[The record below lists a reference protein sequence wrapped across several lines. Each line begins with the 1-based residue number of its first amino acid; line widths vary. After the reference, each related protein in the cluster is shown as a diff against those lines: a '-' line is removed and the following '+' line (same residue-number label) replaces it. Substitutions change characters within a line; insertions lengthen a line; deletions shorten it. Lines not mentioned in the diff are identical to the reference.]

1 MFNAATY
8 RATPRDLALVAVFT
22 ALTAVLAMPT
32 ITISGIAPIT
42 LQTLGFMLAA
52 SLLGYPWG
60 GASVALYV
68 LLIVVGL
75 PIGAGGRGGLA
86 VLTGPTGGFLLGGI
100 VGALVTGWLVDKWGR
115 TNPVTVG
122 LANIIGLM
130 VVVYAIGLPWL
141 GWRTGS
147 GLFAKLTLGLQFVPG
162 DLIKVVITSLVVVM
176 VARAYPPIARR
187 GSAAAEKAVPEKR
200 A

>member
-8 RATPRDLALVAVFT
+8 RATPRDIALVAVFT

-32 ITISGIAPIT
+32 ITVSGIAPIT

-115 TNPVTVG
+115 TNPFTVG
-122 LANIIGLM
+122 LANIIGL
-130 VVVYAIGLPWL
+130 VLIVYAVGLPWL

-147 GLFAKLTLGLQFVPG
+147 GLFAKLTLGFQFVPG
-162 DLIKVVITSLVVVM
+162 DLIKVVITSLVVVT

-187 GSAAAEKAVPEKR
+187 GTAAAQRAASEKR

>member
-8 RATPRDLALVAVFT
+8 RATPRDLALIAMLT

-52 SLLGYPWG
+52 TLLGYPWG
-60 GASVALYV
+60 AASVALYV
-68 LLIVVGL
+68 LLIAIGL

-86 VLTGPTGGFLLGGI
+86 VLTGPTGGFLIGAI
-100 VGALVTGWLVDKWGR
+100 IGALITGRLVDMWGR
-115 TNPVTVG
+115 TNPVKIA
-122 LANIIGLM
+122 LANVIGLM
-130 VVVYAIGLPWL
+130 IVVYAVGLPWL

-147 GLFAKLTLGLQFVPG
+147 GLFAKLTLGLQFIPG
-162 DLIKVVITSLVVVM
+162 DLIKVVITALVTATVV
-176 VARAYPPIARR
+176 RAYPKIAQRDR
-187 GSAAAEKAVPEKR
+187 LDHVGG
-200 A
+200 

>member
-1 MFNAATY
+1 MFNASTY
-8 RATPRDLALVAVFT
+8 RATPRDLALIAVFT

-32 ITISGIAPIT
+32 ITITGVAPIT

-52 SLLGYPWG
+52 SLLGFPWG

-86 VLTGPTGGFLLGGI
+86 VLTGPTGGYLIGSI
-100 VGALVTGWLVDKWGR
+100 IGALVTGWLVDTWGR
-115 TNPVTVG
+115 TNPLTVG
-122 LANIIGLM
+122 LANVIGLM
-130 VVVYAIGLPWL
+130 GIVYAVGIPWSA
-141 GWRTGS
+141 WRTGS
-147 GLFAKLTLGLQFVPG
+147 GLFALASNAVQFLPG
-162 DLIKVVITSLVVVM
+162 DLVKVVITALVTVTVV
-176 VARAYPPIARR
+176 RAYPRIAQ
-187 GSAAAEKAVPEKR
+187 R